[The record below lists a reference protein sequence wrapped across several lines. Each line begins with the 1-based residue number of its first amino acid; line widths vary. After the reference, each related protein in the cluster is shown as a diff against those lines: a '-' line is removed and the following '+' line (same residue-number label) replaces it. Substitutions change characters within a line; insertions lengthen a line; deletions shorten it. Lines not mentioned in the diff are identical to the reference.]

1 MFIQGL
7 KGCKAIS
14 RSLLA
19 RPGSEKNKYCQIFK
33 PVPLPRRLFWAQTSM
48 DRNEK
53 VVMYGVKHVLAIDCH
68 SCFIAAFSTMR
79 IKNHAIIYDEVYWYL
94 FYSLRFQTLSEESR
108 THHTFV
114 FRKTMT
120 LSKLCLSLAANL
132 KGNPETGKSCFHVS
146 L

>member
-1 MFIQGL
+1 
-7 KGCKAIS
+7 
-14 RSLLA
+14 
-19 RPGSEKNKYCQIFK
+19 
-33 PVPLPRRLFWAQTSM
+33 
-48 DRNEK
+48 
-53 VVMYGVKHVLAIDCH
+53 MYGVTHILGIDCH
-68 SCFIAAFSTMR
+68 CRFIAAFSTMP
-79 IKNHAIIYDEVYWYL
+79 IKSDAVIYDEVYRYL
-94 FYSLRFQTLSEESR
+94 FYSLEFQTLSEESR